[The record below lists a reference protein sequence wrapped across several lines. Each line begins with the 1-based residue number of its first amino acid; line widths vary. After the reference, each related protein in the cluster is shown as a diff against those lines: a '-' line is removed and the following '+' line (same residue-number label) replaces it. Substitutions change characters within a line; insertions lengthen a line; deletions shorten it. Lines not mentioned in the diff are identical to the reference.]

1 MSALA
6 KTFRPKELFL
16 SGGVRCL
23 QQGLRGA
30 REKEESEGPVRTG
43 LLLLLLLS
51 RFSRV
56 RLCVTP

>member
-1 MSALA
+1 MSALG
-6 KTFRPKELFL
+6 KTFRPRGLFL
-16 SGGVRCL
+16 CGGVRCL

-51 RFSRV
+51 RFSHV
-56 RLCVTP
+56 